1 MKRLLLILAIG
12 FICFLAQAQ
21 TSLNTVWMN
30 GFGGPIGNDQIH
42 QSCVDASGNIYI
54 IGQTQNTLDIDPG
67 PPVVTV
73 AVNSTQAYF
82 SKFSPNGTMLW
93 SRHFDGESVAY
104 SEGNAIAVDASGDV
118 YVAGIFASGIIDFN
132 LTSPGTNTI
141 ASNMDA
147 KDMFIAKYSSSGAF
161 VSVRAIGN
169 SSANVT
175 PIQMKFD
182 AAGDLII
189 SGHLYQELTNLVDFN
204 PAGPAYTVATNGNTD
219 GFVAK
224 FNTAGICQF
233 AVTFGGT
240 LNDYCYGMDVDA
252 TNNVYISG
260 IFKSVANF
268 APLPSTYTIAAV
280 GTEGMCV
287 AKYSSTGT
295 LAWVHGIG
303 GALAEGGLRLKI
315 DNNNDIIA
323 LGYMTSASL
332 DADPSPTITLNLTKE
347 GTGPTDAIVT
357 KFDAAGNLIWA
368 KNTGGT
374 GEMWPYNVT
383 TDAQNNIYLVG
394 AFEGINDFDLTASVN
409 TQTAI
414 TLSGQDAYLAK
425 YTSTGGYIYAHTF
438 GGGASGYNMGYE
450 VHIASN
456 NDVLFGG
463 IFIDGSV
470 DFDPSATATNTLTHY
485 GGQDVFYCR
494 YSQCISPDVPVLAAT
509 SVSVCAN
516 GVATLSIASGN
527 LNSATTWVWTAM
539 SCGSSTIGTGP
550 TVTVS
555 PVFLTSYFV
564 RGEGGCPTPT
574 GSCASAS
581 VTVIA
586 SKDITGSVTTSL
598 SAPVTG
604 SVMIYRYEGALT
616 MWDYV
621 GFQNIDASGNYTFNA
636 VNSNNYIIKC
646 VPVSNTLQV
655 TYSPDA
661 ISWKGATVFAH
672 SCLNTATMNISVKP
686 IIDIGTGPGVLS
698 GKITEGVGYASRGTS
713 IFAPGNPIKGMIIK
727 GGRNPG
733 GDIVNQVVTDA
744 AGGFTIN
751 GLPENTAG
759 QNYFLY
765 VDIPGLDTNGTYRR
779 AIITGS
785 TSYTNLDFVADSSY
799 IHPILN
805 FVGVQ
810 EVSMDDKIISVYP
823 NPASS
828 KITVAIDKGN
838 VNALSV
844 VIVDVFGKVIRT
856 HTFESNE
863 EKVSETMDVSD
874 LSKGI
879 YFIRIGMGNTTR
891 QVKLIISE

>member
-1 MKRLLLILAIG
+1 MKRILVFLVASLLGLFSLTAQITVDLTWANGIGAENVGSDLFGASTIDAAGNFYLTGRISDTTDFDGSANSYTLEGMNQGFIAKYNPSGVLQWAKTFAGVGVSEGKAIG
-12 FICFLAQAQ
+12 
-21 TSLNTVWMN
+21 
-30 GFGGPIGNDQIH
+30 
-42 QSCVDASGNIYI
+42 VDASGNVFISGYFQSGMI
-54 IGQTQNTLDIDPG
+54 NFDP
-67 PPVVTV
+67 
-73 AVNSTQAYF
+73 S
-82 SKFSPNGTMLW
+82 
-93 SRHFDGESVAY
+93 
-104 SEGNAIAVDASGDV
+104 
-118 YVAGIFASGIIDFN
+118 
-132 LTSPGTNTI
+132 
-141 ASNMDA
+141 ASNYTLTPQSN
-147 KDMFIAKYSSSGAF
+147 DMFIAKFNSAGSFQWAYGIGAISSNINTQSLKVDAT
-161 VSVRAIGN
+161 GN
-169 SSANVT
+169 
-175 PIQMKFD
+175 
-182 AAGDLII
+182 LII
-189 SGHLYQELTNLVDFN
+189 CGDFYTLGSMEFN
-204 PAGPAYTVATNGNTD
+204 PAGPSYTLQSNTSTPD
-219 GFVAK
+219 AFVAK
-224 FNTAGICQF
+224 YNTSGILQWAFNYGD
-233 AVTFGGT
+233 V
-240 LNDYCYGMDVDA
+240 NSDYAYGMDVDA
-252 TNNVYISG
+252 AGNIYVTG
-260 IFKSVANF
+260 EFQLTANF
-268 APLPSTYTIAAV
+268 NPLATTTTLTASGGAKDIYF
-280 GTEGMCV
+280 
-287 AKYSSTGT
+287 AKYTPAGILT
-295 LAWVHGIG
+295 WVKSIG
-303 GALAEGGLRLKI
+303 GAQDDGCYRIKV
-315 DNNNDIIA
+315 DNAGDV
-323 LGYMTSASL
+323 LLSGYMASL
-332 DADPSPTITLNLTKE
+332 SMDVDPSTLTVTINKA
-347 GTGPTDAIVT
+347 GAGPTDLFVGKYSGAT
-357 KFDAAGNLIWA
+357 GNLIWA
-368 KNTGGT
+368 KNSGGSNNLFGYSISSDQQNNVYVSGSFDEVADFDLSIGSYT
-374 GEMWPYNVT
+374 LAPYTSMISDLFLAKYNPQGDLIYANSLGLAGSSASAYQINV
-383 TDAQNNIYLVG
+383 DNSNNIYL
-394 AFEGINDFDLTASVN
+394 
-409 TQTAI
+409 
-414 TLSGQDAYLAK
+414 SGSY
-425 YTSTGGYIYAHTF
+425 
-438 GGGASGYNMGYE
+438 YN
-450 VHIASN
+450 S
-456 NDVLFGG
+456 
-463 IFIDGSV
+463 IDV
-470 DFDPSATATNTLTHY
+470 DFSVATNTIAAF
-485 GGQDVFYCR
+485 GADDIFFAK
-494 YSQCISPDVPVLAAT
+494 YSQCISPQTPTLSAT
-509 SVSVCAN
+509 SVSMCAN
-516 GVATLSIASGN
+516 GVTTLSIASGN
-527 LNSATTWVWTAM
+527 LNSATTWVWSAM

-581 VTVIA
+581 VMVIA

-636 VNSNNYIIKC
+636 VNSNSYIIKC

-655 TYSPDA
+655 TYSPNA

-672 SCLNTATMNISVKP
+672 SCLNTATMNISVNP

-698 GKITEGVGYASRGTS
+698 GKLTEGIGYASRGANV
-713 IFAPGNPIKGMIIK
+713 FAPGNPIKGMIIK

-744 AGGFTIN
+744 AGGFTIT

-785 TSYTNLDFVADSSY
+785 TSYANLDFVADSSY

-844 VIVDVFGKVIRT
+844 AIVDVFGKVIRT

-879 YFIRIGMGNTTR
+879 YFIRIGIDNNIR